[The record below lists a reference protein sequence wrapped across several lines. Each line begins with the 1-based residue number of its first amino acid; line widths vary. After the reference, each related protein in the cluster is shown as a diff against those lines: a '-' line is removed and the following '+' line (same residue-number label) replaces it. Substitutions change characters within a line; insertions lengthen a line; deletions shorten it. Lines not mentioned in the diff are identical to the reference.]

1 MARRVTHS
9 SMAVEAH
16 AMVDG
21 VQAALQS
28 RALIRDLLGVGLKIV
43 VATDCASLHR
53 HLSHGDRTPRDK
65 SLVRSLSQVR
75 SLLSTAEVSNVAL
88 IASSDN
94 AADCPAKASTSR
106 GMTGKLLHVMTKGA
120 LVRFEAFAWMKVK
133 GHVCVSSVRQGES

>member
-1 MARRVTHS
+1 
-9 SMAVEAH
+9 
-16 AMVDG
+16 MVDG
-21 VQAALQS
+21 EQAALQS
-28 RALIRDLLGVGLKIV
+28 RALIRDLLVVDLKIA

-75 SLLSTAEVSNVAL
+75 SPRTTAEVSNVAL

-94 AADCPAKASTSR
+94 VADCLTRASTSR

-120 LVRFEAFAWMKVK
+120 LVRFETFAWMKVK
-133 GHVCVSSVRQGES
+133 GHVCVSSVSQGES